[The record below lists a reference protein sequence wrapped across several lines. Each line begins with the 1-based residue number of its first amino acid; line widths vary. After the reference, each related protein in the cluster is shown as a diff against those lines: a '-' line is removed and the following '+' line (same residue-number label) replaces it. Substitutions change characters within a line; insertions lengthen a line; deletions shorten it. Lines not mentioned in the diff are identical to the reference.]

1 MTNHSRKGLLVYFSL
16 LVAGSAVI
24 EWLLIRTGE
33 PIRNQIALVSLLMW
47 TPGIASIIAR
57 IALRE
62 GFHDVSF
69 RFGGRSIVK
78 PMVIGWL
85 FPLIVGIFAYGV
97 AWSSGIV
104 TFTVQTVPGLPTTD
118 NPGLSFLV
126 LALVRLSVGV
136 IMGAIGAAGEEIGWR
151 GYMLTRL
158 IQARVPFPL
167 LVSGLIWGLWHTPLI
182 LTGQYVSG
190 SHPLLSAVLFL
201 ATVVAVG
208 FLFAR
213 LRLESGS
220 VWPCIVGH
228 AAWNSTIQGLFDFSS
243 AGDSRELWIG
253 ESGILVVVVT
263 VVLVS
268 ILMRGSRTFLTA
280 LGEPL
285 QEEAA

>member
-1 MTNHSRKGLLVYFSL
+1 MTNQARKGLLVYFSL
-16 LVAGSAVI
+16 LVACSAVI
-24 EWLLIRTGE
+24 EWLLIRTGD

-69 RFGGRSIVK
+69 RFGGQTIVR
-78 PMVIGWL
+78 PVVIGWL

-104 TFTVQTVPGLPTTD
+104 TLTVQTAPGLPTVD
-118 NPGLSFLV
+118 NPALSFLV
-126 LALVRLSVGV
+126 LALVRLSIGV
-136 IMGAIGAAGEEIGWR
+136 VMAAFAAAGEEIGWR

-201 ATVVAVG
+201 VTIVAVG

-220 VWPCIVGH
+220 VWPCILGH

-243 AGDSRELWIG
+243 TGSSRELWIG

-268 ILMRGSRTFLTA
+268 ILVHRSRPA
-280 LGEPL
+280 LIAPGEPF
-285 QEEAA
+285 QREAA